1 MTVSSINFQKVRGDQ
16 KQALEHIARTTKKEP
31 EYLLDNSV
39 RKPNDFELLV
49 DPKILHEQQIAL
61 RRKNHSRGKAPSL
74 DDNLWEAVINLEEQ
88 HSIAD
93 VKRVAEHIRQK
104 YKLTPYAVAI
114 HRDEG
119 HKTSNGEIKYNYHA
133 HVMFYTVSNGLAQ
146 MRTVGKKGLSS
157 MQSEVAELLHMQRG
171 QVNSKTVRLNH
182 RQYRQAQ
189 KEKAQAQE
197 LFTTIAKSAIQTNE
211 ELKSELMTLKEQKAI
226 VEAERKKY
234 KEEADHIASEYRAL
248 QALNKT
254 LHTREELDL
263 ELKKLRQEYED
274 RISKLKNKNTELND
288 TVNDLKN
295 EITSLKQQLEIK
307 PKEIVKTVEKTVTV
321 KRELTDDEIE
331 NLPRVQSLNR
341 TIKTLK
347 ENEQGLI
354 AQKDYFDKAY
364 NAELEIHQTLQQE
377 NKRLQAENTNLKDKL
392 KTLSEFN
399 RTVLDVFKAM
409 HSDFDINHPIDSLKK
424 IYLNW
429 KSRSQKPSIMPLE
442 RSITNKNTIERVE
455 VLPDTKNRAMS
466 ILEQNTT
473 IDKKYEIVI
482 GNNACL
488 MTAQDI
494 KQWLEDMPED
504 TELIVKQL
512 SESDRREVFSETKK
526 EQQHSPRVDHHFSR

>member
-1 MTVSSINFQKVRGDQ
+1 MTISSINFQRVRGDK
-16 KQALEHIARTTKKEP
+16 KQALDHIARTTEKEP
-31 EYLLDNSV
+31 VYLLEKSE
-39 RKPNDFELLV
+39 RKPNGFELLADV
-49 DPKILHEQQIAL
+49 DKLHEEQMSL
-61 RRKNHSRGKAPSL
+61 RKKNHSRGKAPDLNDS
-74 DDNLWEAVINLEEQ
+74 LWEAVINLEE
-88 HSIAD
+88 HHILAD
-93 VKRVAEHIRQK
+93 VKKVADFIKQK
-104 YKLTPYAVAI
+104 YHLTPTAIAI

-119 HKTSNGEIKYNYHA
+119 YKDKTTGEVKYNYHA
-133 HVMFYTVSNGLAQ
+133 HVMFYTVDNGKSQ
-146 MRTVGKKGLSS
+146 MRTIGKKALSE
-157 MQSEVAELLHMQRG
+157 MQTEVANLLHMERG

-182 RQYRQAQ
+182 KQYRQVQAD
-189 KEKAQAQE
+189 KAQAQV
-197 LFTTIAKSAIQTNE
+197 LFTSIANLAIKTNQ
-211 ELKSELMTLKEQKAI
+211 ELEKEFLTLKEQKAI

-274 RISKLKNKNTELND
+274 RISKQDE
-288 TVNDLKN
+288 
-295 EITSLKQQLEIK
+295 EITELKQQLEIK

-347 ENEQGLI
+347 ENEQGLTV
-354 AQKDYFDKAY
+354 QKEYYSNAY

-409 HSDFDINHPIDSLKK
+409 HSEFDINHPIQSLKK
-424 IYLNW
+424 IYSDW
-429 KSRSQKPSIMPLE
+429 KTRTQKLSITPPKRSQNDEM
-442 RSITNKNTIERVE
+442 TYERVT
-455 VLPDTKNRAMS
+455 LHDNIQNRAMS
-466 ILEQNTT
+466 VLEQNTAEE
-473 IDKKYEIVI
+473 KKYKIVI
-482 GNNACL
+482 DNNECI

-494 KQWLEDMPED
+494 KQWLEDYPED
-504 TELIVKQL
+504 KDIAKQL